1 MEEYQP
7 HMFWMNMIDAMYQSL
22 VCFFIP
28 YFTYYDSEVD
38 IFSWGTPITT
48 IALFT
53 IILHLAIETKT
64 WTFLHWSSCIFS
76 ILLFFF
82 VALVYNASCPVCHPP
97 SNPYWTMERL
107 MGDPM
112 FYFTCIISP
121 VVALLPRFLYRT
133 LQGTLFPTQ
142 LQLGRQLSKL
152 PPEIRTQLLTKL
164 NVKKESIHQ
173 MQPFANSF
181 SPNLVSNASDCCKVY
196 NQNTLLPT
204 SPKDESLF
212 HEHTKAEHTTDRIV
226 AASPQGALLYGENRL
241 PSEASSQ
248 ETSVGFHEVTHGTS
262 EMDSLSVGATFPWS
276 PAVDQT
282 DFSLLKW
289 ITSTPL
295 FSRFG
300 TVLQVSSSS
309 LQNETQDSMCV
320 LGSSLHED
328 FKGLKEQSSNNFQDK
343 MKGTPYD
350 NCKSDN
356 SETTFLWHGPQI
368 YLYIFYLHT
377 FIVRLLYL
385 FPKMKQKIKGT
396 EWLFKNV

>member
-1 MEEYQP
+1 MGRYVKSGCLTFSVLLTTG
-7 HMFWMNMIDAMYQSL
+7 MDLWYL
-22 VCFFIP
+22 
-28 YFTYYDSEVD
+28 
-38 IFSWGTPITT
+38 IFSLNNTSGTSRISV
-48 IALFT
+48 LFMF
-53 IILHLAIETKT
+53 
-64 WTFLHWSSCIFS
+64 TFSSC
-76 ILLFFF
+76 
-82 VALVYNASCPVCHPP
+82 
-97 SNPYWTMERL
+97 
-107 MGDPM
+107 
-112 FYFTCIISP
+112 
-121 VVALLPRFLYRT
+121 RFLYRT

-173 MQPFANSF
+173 TQPFANSF
-181 SPNLVSNASDCCKVY
+181 SPNFVTNASDCCKAY
-196 NQNTLLPT
+196 NQNAPLPT

-212 HEHTKAEHTTDRIV
+212 QEHTKAEYTTGRIV
-226 AASPQGALLYGENRL
+226 AASPQGALQFSYSENKL
-241 PSEASSQ
+241 PSETSSQ
-248 ETSVGFHEVTHGTS
+248 DMSMGFHGTS
-262 EMDSLSVGATFPWS
+262 EMDSLSMGATFPWS

-309 LQNETQDSMCV
+309 LQNETQDTMCV

-350 NCKSDN
+350 SCKSDN

>member
-1 MEEYQP
+1 
-7 HMFWMNMIDAMYQSL
+7 MFWMNMIDAMYQSL

-121 VVALLPRFLYRT
+121 VIALLPRFLYRT

-152 PPEIRTQLLTKL
+152 SPEIRTQLLTKL
-164 NVKKESIHQ
+164 NVNETICQ
-173 MQPFANSF
+173 TQPFAVGF
-181 SPNLVSNASDCCKVY
+181 SPSRGSNTSDCYKAY
-196 NQNTLLPT
+196 NQSTPLPA
-204 SPKDESLF
+204 SLQISESLF
-212 HEHTKAEHTTDRIV
+212 QEYPKAEHITDQTV
-226 AASPQGALLYGENRL
+226 AASPQGSVLYRENKF
-241 PSEASSQ
+241 PSSAGNPER
-248 ETSVGFHEVTHGTS
+248 SVGFHEVRHSTS
-262 EMDSLSVGATFPWS
+262 EVESLPVGATFPWNS
-276 PAVDQT
+276 AVDQA

-289 ITSTPL
+289 ITPTPL
-295 FSRFG
+295 FSRIG

-320 LGSSLHED
+320 LGSSLHVD
-328 FKGLKEQSSNNFQDK
+328 FKGLKEQSSDNLQDK
-343 MKGTPYD
+343 TKGSPSD
-350 NCKSDN
+350 HCKSDN
-356 SETTFLWHGPQI
+356 SETTFL
-368 YLYIFYLHT
+368 
-377 FIVRLLYL
+377 
-385 FPKMKQKIKGT
+385 
-396 EWLFKNV
+396 